1 MPIEVYELNDTGQHV
16 PVASGDTPAPA
27 SARDGADSGVPGAPP
42 ETPATSQEDA
52 GAPPAPPSPSSLGE
66 DEGDESDD
74 AQAVTMDDFNR
85 HMARMRQRQRR
96 AERARE
102 SERTQYQQELAGLR
116 GQLDVMTRLMQGQ
129 SPDLGTAQQPA
140 GPPQAEQYQDH
151 DAYIT
156 AKARYE
162 AQQVLEQQRQQT
174 QQAQQQQALM
184 DREVAFKAAHPD
196 FDHLVNT
203 NLRGKVAPHVQQ
215 ALMLLPDGPEL
226 AYALAQQP
234 DALAQLNQLPP
245 PQMLLALGRLSPAPA
260 PAPPATTTTTTTNG
274 VAPTTPAPTPL
285 PPPMQPV
292 NGQGSV
298 PTGTF
303 REDMDQSEYRQWR
316 TRTSG
321 LDKWQKRRG

>member
-1 MPIEVYELNDTGQHV
+1 MPPIEVYELNDTGQHV
-16 PVASGDTPAPA
+16 PVASGDTPPPGS
-27 SARDGADSGVPGAPP
+27 SAGETDSGVPGAPG
-42 ETPATSQEDA
+42 ESPAVAQQDA

-66 DEGDESDD
+66 EDGDESDES
-74 AQAVTMDDFNR
+74 QAVSLDDFNR
-85 HMARMRQRQRR
+85 KMASMRQRQRR

-129 SPDLGTAQQPA
+129 SPDLGTAPPPS

-174 QQAQQQQALM
+174 QQAQQQQDLM
-184 DREVAFKAAHPD
+184 AREAAFKAAHPD
-196 FDHLVNT
+196 FDQMVNT
-203 NLRGKVAPHVQQ
+203 HLRGKVAPHVQQ
-215 ALMLLPDGPEL
+215 ALMMLPDGPEL

-260 PAPPATTTTTTTNG
+260 QAPPATTTTG
-274 VAPTTPAPTPL
+274 VAPTPAPTPL

-303 REDMDQSEYRQWR
+303 REDMTQEEYRALR
-316 TRTSG
+316 ARTSQ
-321 LDKWQKRRG
+321 LEKWKKHRS

>member
-1 MPIEVYELNDTGQHV
+1 MPPIEAYELNDTGQHV
-16 PVASGDTPAPA
+16 PVPLGDTPPPGS
-27 SARDGADSGVPGAPP
+27 SAGETDSGVPGAPGEP
-42 ETPATSQEDA
+42 PAGPQQDA

-85 HMARMRQRQRR
+85 TMARMRQRQRR
-96 AERARE
+96 AARARE

-116 GQLDVMTRLMQGQ
+116 GQLDVMTRLMQGP
-129 SPDLGTAQQPA
+129 SPDLGAQQPPA

-174 QQAQQQQALM
+174 QQAQQQQDLM
-184 DREVAFKAAHPD
+184 AREAAFKAAHPD
-196 FDHLVNT
+196 FDQLVNT

-245 PQMLLALGRLSPAPA
+245 PQMLLALGRLSPAPTPPA
-260 PAPPATTTTTTTNG
+260 PAQASTTNG
-274 VAPTTPAPTPL
+274 VAPTTPPTPL

-298 PTGTF
+298 PTGVYNDSMSQ
-303 REDMDQSEYRQWR
+303 EEYRAYR
-316 TRTSG
+316 ARTSG
-321 LDKWQKRRG
+321 LEKWKKRR